1 MKFDIVINFDR
12 EKQEDVEA
20 KPDIPESKVR
30 EIVDK
35 FFCEKSFADRRKWL
49 IENVN
54 EMVINMATAKMTSPH
69 PHLDLAFA
77 QD

>member
-12 EKQEDVEA
+12 EKQDDVEIKA
-20 KPDIPESKVR
+20 DIPESKVR

-35 FFCEKSFADRRKWL
+35 FFYEKPFADRRKWL

-54 EMVINMATAKMTSPH
+54 EINLNTI
-69 PHLDLAFA
+69 
-77 QD
+77 

>member
-12 EKQEDVEA
+12 EKQEDVEV
-20 KPDIPESKVR
+20 KSDIPESKVR

-49 IENVN
+49 IENVS
-54 EMVINMATAKMTSPH
+54 EINLNTI
-69 PHLDLAFA
+69 
-77 QD
+77 